1 MKLQKLLK
9 LVTLMSFFFASIAST
24 QQKVA
29 PKLGSNPD
37 LILYNAN
44 VITMDETLPNSQ
56 AIAVDGNRISAVGRN
71 QDVLALQVAGTQLV
85 DLQGRTVVPGL
96 IEAHSHYLLE
106 GFRSGDLDGLARAS
120 QEMAADGYT
129 TVHELFGEAEGLIP
143 ALQTLSREGR
153 LAVRV
158 NVYLQYNSNCGEDKV
173 PWMNYPYTVK
183 KDTTLRVI
191 GVKIF
196 ADGGSCLCPALS
208 QPRQSYLDECGPYG
222 HLFKTQEEMNTTVV
236 EVLSAGYPIAMHAIG
251 DSAIGVGLNAFEN
264 AFAGGGNQLRCR
276 MEHLRVMREDLADQM
291 AELGVAASIQYT
303 WAIAE
308 RASFWG
314 EYYLPHV
321 LDWVYSWRR
330 MADRGIPI
338 IGGNDFPFVWH
349 FTQAMQTISLLSTR
363 KASRGEVLPA
373 WMDGEELTVEEG
385 LRAMAV
391 TNAWV
396 AFEEDVKG
404 SVTPGKLADLTV
416 LSQDP
421 LTIDPF
427 EVRDITIEMT
437 IMDGVIRHDRRY
449 AGPNIALNKTATAS
463 NSLLDNP
470 PELALDGNLETHW
483 SAGIHPPQWIELDL
497 GGTFTVNR
505 INLIVDQF
513 PDGQTRHQLFGKT
526 TAQDSYELL
535 HEFDGQTTSGQ
546 ILMYTIPTQWT
557 GRFIKVETLASPSW
571 VAWKEIE
578 VLSAVPTS
586 VSSPENET
594 VPMDLTLS
602 QNYPNPF
609 NPKTSIHYHINKPE
623 NVILKIYN
631 TLGQE
636 VITLVDELKPA
647 GRLSTQWNGKDKDGK
662 QVPSGLYLYRIQVG
676 NFVSTKKMLLIRK

>member
-1 MKLQKLLK
+1 MILQKLLK
-9 LVTLMSFFFASIAST
+9 LVTLLALFFPSIAPT
-24 QQKVA
+24 QPKVA
-29 PKLGSNPD
+29 LKPD
-37 LILYNAN
+37 VSPNLILYNAN
-44 VITMDETLPNSQ
+44 VITLDEALPNGQ
-56 AIAVDGNRISAVGRN
+56 AIAVDGNRISAVGSN
-71 QDVLALQVAGTQLV
+71 EEVLALQVAGTQLL

-106 GFRSGDLDGLARAS
+106 GFRSGDLDGLARAA

-129 TVHELFGEAEGLIP
+129 TVHELFGDAEGLIP

-153 LAVRV
+153 LAIRV
-158 NVYLQYNSNCGEDKV
+158 NVYLQYNSNCGDDRV

-196 ADGGSCLCPALS
+196 ADGGSCLCPALT
-208 QPRQSYLDECGPYG
+208 QPRQSHLDECGPYG
-222 HLFKTQEEMNTTVV
+222 HLFKTQEEMNAVV
-236 EVLSAGYPIAMHAIG
+236 AEVLGAGYPIAMHAIG

-264 AFAGGGNQLRCR
+264 AFAGGGNVLRSR
-276 MEHLRVMREDLADQM
+276 MEHLRVMREDLAEQM
-291 AELGVAASIQYT
+291 VALGIAASIQYT
-303 WAIAE
+303 WAIVE
-308 RASFWG
+308 RAPVW
-314 EYYLPHV
+314 EAHYLPHV
-321 LDWVYSWRR
+321 LDWVYPWRR
-330 MADRGIPI
+330 MADRGIQI
-338 IGGNDFPFVWH
+338 VGGNDFPFVFH
-349 FTQAMQTISLLSTR
+349 FTQAMQTISLLATR
-363 KASRGEVLPA
+363 KASREEVLPP
-373 WMDGEELTVEEG
+373 WMDGGNLTVEEG

-404 SVTPGKLADLTV
+404 SVKPGKLADLTV

-437 IMDGVIRHDRRY
+437 IMDGVIRHDRRF

-463 NSLLDNP
+463 NSLAENP
-470 PELALDGNLETHW
+470 PDLAVDGNLETHW

-513 PDGQTRHQLFGKT
+513 PDGQTRHQLFGKA
-526 TAQDSYELL
+526 TAQDTFELL

-546 ILMYTIPTQWT
+546 ILEYTMPTGWT
-557 GRFIKVETLASPSW
+557 GRFVKVETLASPSW

-586 VSSPENET
+586 VSSGENET
-594 VPMDLTLS
+594 IPADLTLS

-609 NPKTSIHYHINKPE
+609 NPGTRIEYRLSQAGEVKL
-623 NVILKIYN
+623 VIFNIQ
-631 TLGQE
+631 GQQ
-636 VITLVDELKPA
+636 VRSLVAGFEPA
-647 GRLSTQWNGKDKDGK
+647 GFHSVQWNGQDDLGRR
-662 QVPSGLYLYRIQVG
+662 VASGLYFYRLQAG
-676 NFVSTKKMLLIRK
+676 GFVKTQKMLLIY

>member
-1 MKLQKLLK
+1 MKSQKLLK
-9 LVTLMSFFFASIAST
+9 LVTLMALFFPSIASS
-24 QQKVA
+24 QPKVA
-29 PKLGSNPD
+29 LKPDASPD

-44 VITMDETLPNSQ
+44 VITLDEALPNVQ
-56 AIAVDGNRISAVGRN
+56 AIAVAGNRISAVGSN
-71 QDVLALQVAGTQLV
+71 EAMLALQAAGTQLV

-96 IEAHSHYLLE
+96 IEAHSHCLLE
-106 GFRSGDLDGLARAS
+106 GIRSGGLEGLARAA

-129 TVHELFGEAEGLIP
+129 TVHELFGDAEGLIP

-158 NVYLQYNSNCGEDKV
+158 NVYMQYNSNCGGDNV
-173 PWMNYPYTVK
+173 SWMNYPYTVK
-183 KDTTLRVI
+183 KDTTLRI
-191 GVKIF
+191 AGVKIF
-196 ADGGSCLCPALS
+196 ADGGSCLCPALT
-208 QPRQSYLDECGPYG
+208 QPRQAFLTECGPYG
-222 HLFKTQEEMNTTVV
+222 HLFKTQEEMNAVV
-236 EVLSAGYPIAMHAIG
+236 AEVLGAGYPITMHAIG

-264 AFAGGGNQLRCR
+264 AFAGNGNQLRCR

-291 AELGVAASIQYT
+291 VALGIAASIQYT

-308 RASFWG
+308 RASFW
-314 EYYLPHV
+314 EDYYLPEV
-321 LDWVYSWRR
+321 LEWVYPWRR

-338 IGGNDFPFVWH
+338 VGGNDCPSVWH
-349 FTQAMQTISLLSTR
+349 FTQALQTISLLATR
-363 KASRGEVLPA
+363 KASREEVLPP
-373 WMDGEELTVEEG
+373 WMDGGNLTVEEG

-421 LTIDPF
+421 LTTDPF

-437 IMDGVIRHDRRY
+437 IMDGVIRHDRRF

-463 NSLLDNP
+463 NSLAGNP
-470 PELALDGNLETHW
+470 PDLAVDGDLETHW
-483 SAGIHPPQWIELDL
+483 SAGGHPPQWIELDL

-505 INLIVDQF
+505 INLIVDQS
-513 PDGQTRHQLFGKT
+513 PDGQTRHQLSGKA
-526 TAQDSYELL
+526 TAQDNFELL

-546 ILMYTIPTQWT
+546 ILEYTMPTGWT

-586 VSSPENET
+586 VSSGENET
-594 VPMDLTLS
+594 IPGDLSLS

-609 NPKTSIHYHINKPE
+609 NPGTLIEYRLSQAGEVKLLIF
-623 NVILKIYN
+623 NVQ
-631 TLGQE
+631 GQQ
-636 VITLVDELKPA
+636 VRSLVAGFEPA
-647 GRLSTQWNGKDKDGK
+647 GFHAVLWDG
-662 QVPSGLYLYRIQVG
+662 QDDLGLPVASGLYIYRLQAGGLVK
-676 NFVSTKKMLLIRK
+676 TQKMVLIY